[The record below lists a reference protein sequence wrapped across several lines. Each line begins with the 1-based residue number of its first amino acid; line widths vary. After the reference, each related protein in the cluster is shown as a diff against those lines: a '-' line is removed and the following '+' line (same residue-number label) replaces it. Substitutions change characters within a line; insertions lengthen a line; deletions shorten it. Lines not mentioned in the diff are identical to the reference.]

1 MMVEA
6 MKKKGL
12 LVEYHEFAGEGHGF
26 RQAATIKHTLEA
38 ELTFYRK
45 VFGIHA

>member
-12 LVEYHEFAGEGHGF
+12 YVEYLEFAGEGHGF
-26 RQAATIKHTLEA
+26 RQAATIQRTLEA
-38 ELTFYRK
+38 ELAFYRK
-45 VFGIHA
+45 VFNIYA